1 MVLVFKSLKHVWILF
16 VKQLLNEIISTNE
29 IIDNLLFE
37 KKWFKKLIFFQY
49 SEM

>member
-16 VKQLLNEIISTNE
+16 AKQLLNETISTNE

-37 KKWFKKLIFFQY
+37 KQWFEK
-49 SEM
+49 